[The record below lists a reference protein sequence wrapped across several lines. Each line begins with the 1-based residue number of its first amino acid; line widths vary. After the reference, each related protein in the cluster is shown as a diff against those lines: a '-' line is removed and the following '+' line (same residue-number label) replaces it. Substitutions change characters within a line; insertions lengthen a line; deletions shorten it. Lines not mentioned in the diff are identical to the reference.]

1 MHCTVTRSENQHRTR
16 IVSAVLCKDI
26 SLPCILMP
34 RESKGAEGDAATRHS
49 RLERIPASLRTL
61 HLGEAHVRT
70 CTLARFPGSGIGWQ
84 QEGRNTLSHSHS
96 HASFHIRLHQKES
109 GPEKNFTRSEPRNQC
124 FASSCQPAR
133 SSMNCLC
140 VALLPP
146 ADHVSTFSRSSLGV
160 DDAGSSFGF
169 TARAF
174 LALDVFVGIVNV
186 NGWTPA
192 PSKHRRI

>member
-1 MHCTVTRSENQHRTR
+1 MHCTVTVRKPASHADSFSRPLQRYLSPLYPDASGVKRRGT
-16 IVSAVLCKDI
+16 
-26 SLPCILMP
+26 
-34 RESKGAEGDAATRHS
+34 EGDAATRDS
-49 RLERIPASLRTL
+49 RLERIPASLLTL

-70 CTLARFPGSGIGWQ
+70 CTLAWFPGSGIGWQ

-124 FASSCQPAR
+124 FASSCQPVR

-146 ADHVSTFSRSSLGV
+146 ADHVSTF
-160 DDAGSSFGF
+160 
-169 TARAF
+169 F
-174 LALDVFVGIVNV
+174 LDHL
-186 NGWTPA
+186 
-192 PSKHRRI
+192 

>member
-1 MHCTVTRSENQHRTR
+1 MHLGPGFQVQGFRNRLAAEGTRSRTR
-16 IVSAVLCKDI
+16 ARTRTFISAF
-26 SLPCILMP
+26 
-34 RESKGAEGDAATRHS
+34 S
-49 RLERIPASLRTL
+49 R
-61 HLGEAHVRT
+61 
-70 CTLARFPGSGIGWQ
+70 
-84 QEGRNTLSHSHS
+84 RNRVGKKK
-96 HASFHIRLHQKES
+96 I
-109 GPEKNFTRSEPRNQC
+109 TRSEPRKNQC

-133 SSMNCLC
+133 NSRNCLC

-192 PSKHRRI
+192 RLLRKADLFSKTLGLTGRKPCFVRTTPDQLPNWQP